1 MKQKLISVIIPCYNH
16 AQYVERSI
24 LSVLKQSHRPI
35 ELIVID
41 DGSSDA
47 SVSVLEKMAE
57 KYDFIFIRQKNQ
69 GVCKTL
75 NRGIQEF
82 SKGEYIAL
90 LASDDYWHPDKI
102 QEQLSMLSQNPDSE
116 FCFTQAFEFE
126 DSAPEKPFRIFP
138 SKPLM
143 GKVLNQ
149 IFLRQHVPAGSM
161 LFTRKLYDRLGGF
174 DENLLE
180 EDWDFVIRSA
190 SETSFCAV
198 SKPLFF
204 YRSHAA
210 NIMKIRSRRS
220 IFQQKAV
227 LLSKNYGL
235 VSPLRWFFSLFS
247 HFVYDHYIY
256 KIKGFIR

>member
-24 LSVLKQSHRPI
+24 LSVLNQSYRPI

-47 SVSVLEKMAE
+47 SISVVEKLAD
-57 KYDFIFIRQKNQ
+57 KYDFMFIKQKNQ

-82 SKGEYIAL
+82 SKGDYIAL
-90 LASDDYWHPDKI
+90 LASDDYWHSDKI
-102 QEQLSMLSQNPDSE
+102 QEQISALSQNPDSE

-126 DSAPEKPFRIFP
+126 DSAPDKPLRIFP
-138 SKPLM
+138 SKPLT

-149 IFLRQHVPAGSM
+149 VFLRQHVPAGSM

-180 EDWDFVIRSA
+180 EDWDFVIRAA

-210 NIMKIRSRRS
+210 NIMKIRSRRN

-235 VSPLRWFFSLFS
+235 VSPLLWFFSISS
-247 HFVYDHYIY
+247 HFIYDHFIY
-256 KIKGFIR
+256 KIKGFIK